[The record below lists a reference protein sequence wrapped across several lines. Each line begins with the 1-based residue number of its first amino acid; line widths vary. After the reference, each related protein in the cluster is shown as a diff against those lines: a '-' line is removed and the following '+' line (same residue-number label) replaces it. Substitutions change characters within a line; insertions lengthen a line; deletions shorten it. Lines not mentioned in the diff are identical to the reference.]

1 MNETD
6 ILPRDREYLLARRQA
21 ILIELGAI
29 ERRLDM
35 QRSVTPNH
43 QKKEQRHAQPDRRS
57 GACPERNPEDG
68 A

>member
-1 MNETD
+1 MSELD

-35 QRSVTPNH
+35 KRSVIPNH
-43 QKKEQRHAQPDRRS
+43 QRKDSFDGQSDRRS
-57 GACPERNPEDG
+57 SACAERNEKG
-68 A
+68 EQ